1 MGQYFLIVNVTKKE
15 YVHPHN
21 FGNGLKLGE
30 QSTSINI
37 FNMLMIDKKP
47 TEIFSIFMNKYDR
60 YLFYVFPSN
69 LLGSWKDDE
78 IVFAGD
84 YSEKN
89 EYFKM
94 CTENDEKDENDKN
107 NEFLNKNSYFNII
120 NYFVDVDNKK
130 LLYRFNFVSVKDKY
144 YYYNTEKKECY
155 VSGDEHN
162 YILYLI
168 SDHEDNKYSWDSNK
182 LVVSETEISGH
193 SDYSV
198 IDISEEPF

>member
-1 MGQYFLIVNVTKKE
+1 M
-15 YVHPHN
+15 
-21 FGNGLKLGE
+21 
-30 QSTSINI
+30 
-37 FNMLMIDKKP
+37 
-47 TEIFSIFMNKYDR
+47 
-60 YLFYVFPSN
+60 
-69 LLGSWKDDE
+69 GSWKDDE

-94 CTENDEKDENDKN
+94 CTENDENNGFLDKD
-107 NEFLNKNSYFNII
+107 SYFNII

-130 LLYRFNFVSVKDKY
+130 LLYRFNYVIVKNKY

-155 VSGDEHN
+155 VSGDN

-182 LVVSETEISGH
+182 LVVSEAEIL
-193 SDYSV
+193 DYNNYSV